1 MIGHLPRFSL
11 ALGLLLSQPAQAA
24 PDLKAMHG
32 VWRGTMGNL
41 PVHAC
46 YDAGEYSSDGK
57 YFYMRRLSTIPL
69 KADEKVA
76 GDLTE
81 GWADTKGVAR
91 WQIKAI
97 TKNGAEGVWTGKGK
111 TLPIRLTRLPFATSE
126 DFDGP
131 CGSLAF
137 VQPII
142 AATRIVKSPRRV
154 YGLAVEKWKLAFPD
168 ESVSVETFQLLGTG
182 PAIAA
187 INRRLREP
195 FDKSDEGWKW
205 CLRNAGAWG
214 GAYYDDIE
222 ARLVTGRWL
231 SVMVHNESSCGG
243 AHPNNSNLPIL
254 FDRQSGKSVD
264 LYTWF
269 TSASSNRRKVEG
281 YSETIDTLT
290 GKLFDL
296 VLTLHPRASES
307 EEDCGGAV
315 KTASSWTLELK
326 GEGIGFTPDLPRV
339 VMACGDEVILSWNKL
354 ALFLSRSG
362 KREVAALRA
371 ELGR

>member
-1 MIGHLPRFSL
+1 MIGHLPRLAL
-11 ALGLLLSQPAQAA
+11 ALGLFLSQPAQAA
-24 PDLKAMHG
+24 PDLKTMHG
-32 VWRGTMGNL
+32 VWRGMIGNL
-41 PVHAC
+41 PVHVC
-46 YDAGEYSSDGK
+46 YGASEYSNDGK

-69 KADEKVA
+69 RADEKVA
-76 GDLTE
+76 GELTE

-91 WQIKAI
+91 WRMKAI
-97 TKNGAEGVWTGKGK
+97 AKNRAEGIWTGNGR

-126 DFDGP
+126 EFDSP

-137 VQPII
+137 VQPIV

-154 YGLAVEKWKLAFPD
+154 HGLAVEKWTLAFPD
-168 ESVSVETFQLLGTG
+168 ENVSVESFQLLGTG

-214 GAYYDDIE
+214 GDYHDEVE
-222 ARLVTGRWL
+222 ARLVTAHWL
-231 SVMVHNESSCGG
+231 SVMSYNESFCGG
-243 AHPNNSNLPIL
+243 AHPNNSNQPIL
-254 FDRQSGKSVD
+254 FDRQSGRSVD

-269 TSASSNRRKVEG
+269 GSASSNREKVEG

-290 GKLFDL
+290 GKLFNL

-326 GEGIGFTPDLPRV
+326 REGIGFTPDLPRV
-339 VMACGDEVILSWNKL
+339 VMACGDEVVLPWNKL
-354 ALFLSRSG
+354 APFLSRSG

-371 ELGR
+371 ELRR

>member
-1 MIGHLPRFSL
+1 MKRLIVGLF
-11 ALGLLLSQPAQAA
+11 GLLLAQNAQAA
-24 PDLKAMHG
+24 PDLKVMHG
-32 VWRGTMGNL
+32 LWSGTIGNL
-41 PVHAC
+41 PVQAC
-46 YDAGEYSSDGK
+46 YDAGEYSTDGK

-69 KADEKVA
+69 MPDKKVP
-76 GDLTE
+76 GELTE

-91 WQIKAI
+91 WRMNTI
-97 TKNGAEGVWTGKGK
+97 TKNRAEGVWTGNGR
-111 TLPIRLTRLPFATSE
+111 TLPILLIRLPFATSDE
-126 DFDGP
+126 FDGP

-137 VQPII
+137 VQPMFAAARI
-142 AATRIVKSPRRV
+142 AKSPGRV
-154 YGLAVEKWKLAFPD
+154 RGLAVEKWKLAFPD
-168 ESVSVETFQLLGTG
+168 ESVAVESFQLLGTG

-214 GAYYDDIE
+214 GGYLDEVE
-222 ARLVTGRWL
+222 ARLVTAHWL
-231 SVMVHNESSCGG
+231 SVMSSNESSCGG
-243 AHPNNSNLPIL
+243 AHPNNSNQPIL
-254 FDRQSGKSVD
+254 FDRQNGKQVD
-264 LYTWF
+264 LYNWF
-269 TSASSNRRKVEG
+269 GSASSNREKVEG

-296 VLTLHPRASES
+296 VLALHPRASES

-354 ALFLSRSG
+354 APFLSPTG

-371 ELGR
+371 ELRR